1 MDLKSYL
8 TTAELRALKSVCR
21 SRPISYDLA
30 RRLAATGYVRI
41 SGYKGQTM
49 AVCEITA
56 LGDRY
61 LALHRKNQRDHLW
74 TRLLS
79 IFATIISIASLTV
92 SILSLLL
99 EQQNPG

>member
-8 TTAELRALKSVCR
+8 TPAELRALKSVCH

-61 LALHRKNQRDHLW
+61 LALVSKNRRDHLW
-74 TRLLS
+74 TRILAIAAIL
-79 IFATIISIASLTV
+79 ISIASLIV
-92 SILSLLL
+92 SILTLLQ
-99 EQQNPG
+99 EMQSSG

>member
-8 TTAELRALKSVCR
+8 TPAELRALKSVCR

-41 SGYKGQTM
+41 SAYRGRTM

-61 LALHRKNQRDHLW
+61 LAFWLKSRRDHLCS
-74 TRLLS
+74 RILS
-79 IFATIISIASLTV
+79 ASAVIIAFASFIV
-92 SILSLLL
+92 SILALRS
-99 EQQNPG
+99 